1 MYALANSFL
10 NLIIEYRV
18 EVYEMNIY
26 MHGANVRID
35 LGIVGEDI
43 SKVMYRADY
52 VIVRADG
59 K

>member
-10 NLIIEYRV
+10 NLIIEYRE